1 MAFDFRQV
9 GAAIV
14 LGGVA
19 VLGGC
24 AATSPQVASEVN
36 VGADRTSDF
45 PDITAPVHAATA
57 QMSND
62 EAASIS
68 ARMNGLAAQRR
79 AGTISESDYRK
90 QMLELQ
96 ALAANHGADTLKDIE
111 N

>member
-1 MAFDFRQV
+1 MALGFRQA

-14 LGGVA
+14 LGGLIA
-19 VLGGC
+19 LGGC
-24 AATSPQVASEVN
+24 AATSPQQAAVVN
-36 VGADRTSDF
+36 PGADRSAAF

-57 QMSND
+57 QMSNE

-68 ARMNGLAAQRR
+68 SRLSGLAAQRR
-79 AGTISESDYRK
+79 AGTISEAEYRK

-96 ALAANHGADTLKDIE
+96 ALAENHGAQTLKEIE

>member
-1 MAFDFRQV
+1 MDIRQF

-14 LGGVA
+14 LGGTT

-24 AATSPQVASEVN
+24 AATSPQVASGVN
-36 VGADRTSDF
+36 VGADRSSAF

-57 QMSND
+57 QMSNE

-68 ARMNGLAAQRR
+68 ARMSGLVSQRR
-79 AGTISESDYRK
+79 AGTISEADYNK
-90 QMLELQ
+90 EMLELQ